1 MPLETLLDERRYS
14 LLVGYHPGH
23 NSLLLRCREILQV
36 LIDLV
41 FVFVESFY
49 LLDVSCIDPGQAD
62 VFVKVQDM
70 IVEPFAFDE
79 EHLELF
85 SLPFVQTLLDYLAL
99 VCSEDLVKTTSAG
112 ILHTRLDLA
121 LLAFGARSSLVV
133 FLHLI
138 LFTRFILQKMTFL
151 CIIF

>member
-1 MPLETLLDERRYS
+1 MTLETLLGESRYS

-23 NSLLLRCREILQV
+23 NSLLLRRREILQV

-41 FVFVESFY
+41 FVFIEAFY
-49 LLDVSCIDPGQAD
+49 LFDVSRIDPSQAD

-70 IVEPFAFDE
+70 VVEPLAFDE

-85 SLPFVQTLLDYLAL
+85 SLPLVQTFLDDFTL
-99 VCSEDLVKTTSAG
+99 VSLDDLVKTTSAS
-112 ILHTRLDLA
+112 ILHTRLNLA
-121 LLAFGARSSLVV
+121 LLAFGACLSLVV

-138 LFTRFILQKMTFL
+138 LFTRFIL
-151 CIIF
+151 